1 MQSDD
6 NLIKNRRLLV
16 LLFLLISNIVLL
28 SALQMFGY
36 DFVPYLKSPGF
47 YIILINEILIVMIFI
62 NLKKK
67 LMLILLIPLFTVIL
81 VAYVLWN
88 AVTEYHYS
96 LLKSPE
102 QTQTV
107 IVKYRVV
114 TLGESSYF
122 LHQNRSWE
130 SAIPNGTM
138 KRSLFSVQ

>member
-1 MQSDD
+1 
-6 NLIKNRRLLV
+6 
-16 LLFLLISNIVLL
+16 
-28 SALQMFGY
+28 MFGY
-36 DFVPYLKSPGF
+36 DFVSYLKSPGF

-96 LLKSPE
+96 LLKSRE

-122 LHQNRSWE
+122 LHPNRSWE

>member
-1 MQSDD
+1 MQLDD

-47 YIILINEILIVMIFI
+47 YIILI
-62 NLKKK
+62 
-67 LMLILLIPLFTVIL
+67 LLIPLFTVIL

-88 AVTEYHYS
+88 AVMEYHYS

-122 LHQNRSWE
+122 LHPNRSWE

>member
-47 YIILINEILIVMIFI
+47 YII
-62 NLKKK
+62 
-67 LMLILLIPLFTVIL
+67 LILLIPLFTVIL